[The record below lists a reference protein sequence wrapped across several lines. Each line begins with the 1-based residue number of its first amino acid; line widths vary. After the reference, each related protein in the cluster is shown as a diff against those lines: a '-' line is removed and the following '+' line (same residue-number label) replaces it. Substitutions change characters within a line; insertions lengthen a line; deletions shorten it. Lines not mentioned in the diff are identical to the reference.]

1 MISAKDLIRFTL
13 IHALIFDHFKTI
25 FSLKASGS
33 VSLLLFFC
41 FHFIGSGTSWITTDI
56 FICEV
61 YWTLLNCTIHFYKL
75 IITWPIIYRISS
87 WKTWVARILNR
98 RHSIYNWVITIP
110 TAVHRWYSCY
120 HLELIPWL
128 VCSSLLVTKAL
139 VETEFRLFHSAK
151 DRWVALVYLKSAL
164 YLSANV
170 FSKKVLIGDKFY
182 VFAWRWHRHFTWSSE
197 PHQVLAVCRAKEE
210 LSFLSY
216 FKTLTI
222 ELCSQALYRLS

>member
-1 MISAKDLIRFTL
+1 MISAKDLIGFAL
-13 IHALIFDHFKTI
+13 IHALIFDYFKAI

-61 YWTLLNCTIHFYKL
+61 YWTLSYRTIHFYKL

-98 RHSIYNWVITIP
+98 RHSIYNWVIMIP

-151 DRWVALVYLKSAL
+151 DRWVALVYLKAHFNWVPM
-164 YLSANV
+164 YLAR
-170 FSKKVLIGDKFY
+170 K
-182 VFAWRWHRHFTWSSE
+182 
-197 PHQVLAVCRAKEE
+197 C
-210 LSFLSY
+210 
-216 FKTLTI
+216 
-222 ELCSQALYRLS
+222 

>member
-13 IHALIFDHFKTI
+13 IHALIFGHFEAN
-25 FSLKASGS
+25 FSLKVSENL
-33 VSLLLFFC
+33 SLLLFFC
-41 FHFIGSGTSWITTDI
+41 FHLIGGGTSWITTDI

-61 YWTLLNCTIHFYKL
+61 YRTLLYCTIHFYEL

-87 WKTWVARILNR
+87 WKTWVARTLNR

-128 VCSSLLVTKAL
+128 ACSSLLVTKAL
-139 VETEFRLFHSAK
+139 VETEFRLFHLAK
-151 DRWVALVYLKSAL
+151 DRWVALVYLKDAL
-164 YLSANV
+164 NLSANV

-182 VFAWRWHRHFTWSSE
+182 VFDWRWHRHFTWSSE

-210 LSFLSY
+210 LSYLSY

-222 ELCSQALYRLS
+222 ELCSQALYRVS

>member
-1 MISAKDLIRFTL
+1 M
-13 IHALIFDHFKTI
+13 
-25 FSLKASGS
+25 KASGS

-98 RHSIYNWVITIP
+98 RHSIYNWVIMIP

-139 VETEFRLFHSAK
+139 VEPEFRLFHSAK

-182 VFAWRWHRHFTWSSE
+182 VFDWRWHRHFTWSSE

>member
-13 IHALIFDHFKTI
+13 IHALIFGHFEAN
-25 FSLKASGS
+25 FSLKVSEN

-41 FHFIGSGTSWITTDI
+41 FHLIGGGTSWITTDI

-61 YWTLLNCTIHFYKL
+61 YRTLLYCTIHFYEL

-87 WKTWVARILNR
+87 WKTWVARTLNR

-139 VETEFRLFHSAK
+139 VETEFRLFHLAK
-151 DRWVALVYLKSAL
+151 DRWVALVYLKDAL
-164 YLSANV
+164 NLSANV

-182 VFAWRWHRHFTWSSE
+182 VFDWRWHRHFTWSSE

-210 LSFLSY
+210 LSYLSY

-222 ELCSQALYRLS
+222 ELCSQALYRVS

>member
-1 MISAKDLIRFTL
+1 MTTDT
-13 IHALIFDHFKTI
+13 
-25 FSLKASGS
+25 
-33 VSLLLFFC
+33 
-41 FHFIGSGTSWITTDI
+41 FIG
-56 FICEV
+56 EV
-61 YWTLLNCTIHFYKL
+61 YRTLFYCTIHFYKL

-98 RHSIYNWVITIP
+98 RHSIYNWVIMIP

-151 DRWVALVYLKSAL
+151 DRWVAPVYLKNAL
-164 YLSANV
+164 NLRANV
-170 FSKKVLIGDKFY
+170 FSKKVLIEDKFY
-182 VFAWRWHRHFTWSSE
+182 VFHWRWHRHFTWSSE
-197 PHQVLAVCRAKEE
+197 PHQVLAVCRAEEE

-216 FKTLTI
+216 FKTLAL
-222 ELCSQALYRLS
+222 ELCSQALYRVS

>member
-13 IHALIFDHFKTI
+13 IHALIFDHFKAI
-25 FSLKASGS
+25 SLWRFLKMFHCFFVFLFSSYWWWYELN
-33 VSLLLFFC
+33 
-41 FHFIGSGTSWITTDI
+41 DNI

-61 YWTLLNCTIHFYKL
+61 YRTLLYCTIHFYKL

-98 RHSIYNWVITIP
+98 RHSIYNWVIMIP

-151 DRWVALVYLKSAL
+151 DRWVALLYLKNAL
-164 YLSANV
+164 YLSVNV
-170 FSKKVLIGDKFY
+170 FSKRVLIEGT
-182 VFAWRWHRHFTWSSE
+182 VFTSSE
-197 PHQVLAVCRAKEE
+197 
-210 LSFLSY
+210 F
-216 FKTLTI
+216 
-222 ELCSQALYRLS
+222 

>member
-1 MISAKDLIRFTL
+1 MIFAKDVIGFTL
-13 IHALIFDHFKTI
+13 IHSLIFDYLKAI

-33 VSLLLFFC
+33 VSLLVFFFC
-41 FHFIGSGTSWITTDI
+41 FHLIGDGTSWITTDI

-61 YWTLLNCTIHFYKL
+61 YWTLLYCTIHFYKL

-87 WKTWVARILNR
+87 WKTWVARTLNR

-151 DRWVALVYLKSAL
+151 DRWVALVYLKNAL
-164 YLSANV
+164 NLSANV
-170 FSKKVLIGDKFY
+170 FSKKVLIEDKFY
-182 VFAWRWHRHFTWSSE
+182 VFDLRWHRPFTWSSE
-197 PHQVLAVCRAKEE
+197 PHQVLAVCRAEE
-210 LSFLSY
+210 EPSFLSY
-216 FKTLTI
+216 F
-222 ELCSQALYRLS
+222 

>member
-13 IHALIFDHFKTI
+13 IHALIFGHFEAN
-25 FSLKASGS
+25 FSLKVSENL
-33 VSLLLFFC
+33 SLLLFFC
-41 FHFIGSGTSWITTDI
+41 FHLIGGGTSWITTDI

-61 YWTLLNCTIHFYKL
+61 YRTLLYCTIHFYEL

-87 WKTWVARILNR
+87 WKTWVARTLNR

-139 VETEFRLFHSAK
+139 VETEFRLFHLAK
-151 DRWVALVYLKSAL
+151 DRWVALVYLKDAL
-164 YLSANV
+164 NLSANV

-182 VFAWRWHRHFTWSSE
+182 VFDWRWHRHFTWSSE

-210 LSFLSY
+210 LSYLSY

-222 ELCSQALYRLS
+222 ELCSQALYRVS